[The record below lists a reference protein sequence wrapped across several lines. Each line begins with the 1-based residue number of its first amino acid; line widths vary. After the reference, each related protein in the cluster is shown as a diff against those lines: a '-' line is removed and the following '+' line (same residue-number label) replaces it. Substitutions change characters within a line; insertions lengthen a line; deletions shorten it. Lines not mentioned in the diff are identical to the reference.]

1 MLETWEAAPL
11 RGATRKTHK
20 YLLLHNYLDGSDK
33 RTLLVGPLD
42 SLKGSSSSVPTVAC
56 RSNASYRLKILCLAW
71 LAAHGPNK
79 LL

>member
-42 SLKGSSSSVPTVAC
+42 SLKVLRLRCRPSPAGPTP
-56 RSNASYRLKILCLAW
+56 LTD
-71 LAAHGPNK
+71 
-79 LL
+79 